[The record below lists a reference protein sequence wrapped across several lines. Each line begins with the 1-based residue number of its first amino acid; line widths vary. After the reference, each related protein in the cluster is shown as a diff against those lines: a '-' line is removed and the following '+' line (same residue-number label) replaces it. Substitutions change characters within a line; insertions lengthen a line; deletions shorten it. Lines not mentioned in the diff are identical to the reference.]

1 MTATAAAIAGARR
14 RSAASASQARPRAT
28 ASSAAAQDWRRAPPF
43 AFHRYATPEQAN
55 AHMAQLIMRTRD
67 LANLYANA
75 EHGEPYPMTREAM
88 DELRSLAW
96 PVPGAPSDDECA
108 ICMAKY
114 KAKDE
119 VVQLPCEGKHVFHKR
134 CLMQWFERQPV
145 CPTCRFDCRGGLH
158 GGRGKFSA
166 TGLGG
171 GTSSS
176 GAGSGVCGNLPAPCE
191 PSINLKV
198 STAAGRTKAPY
209 PTPRPPRSS
218 RRSGAPCPLTHP
230 PLSPVRR
237 VADLRQPRARAAHER
252 VAGHARGRRRPRR
265 HLPAR
270 GAPPGAPARLLPF

>member
-1 MTATAAAIAGARR
+1 MTITAAAIAGARR
-14 RSAASASQARPRAT
+14 RSAAAASQARPRAT
-28 ASSAAAQDWRRAPPF
+28 VSSAAAQDWRRAPPF

-96 PVPGAPSDDECA
+96 PVPGAPADDECA

-166 TGLGG
+166 TGIGS
-171 GTSSS
+171 GTGSSS
-176 GAGSGVCGNLPAPCE
+176 AGSGARTSASGSGADSTRRSRPPQAAAAAAPPRQRPARAPRAQTTT
-191 PSINLKV
+191 L
-198 STAAGRTKAPY
+198 AASSS
-209 PTPRPPRSS
+209 RPPRE
-218 RRSGAPCPLTHP
+218 ALM
-230 PLSPVRR
+230 
-237 VADLRQPRARAAHER
+237 
-252 VAGHARGRRRPRR
+252 
-265 HLPAR
+265 
-270 GAPPGAPARLLPF
+270 